1 MKPSRLAAPVSGKR
15 PASAKIKVR
24 LKRAPTK
31 SADTAL
37 APYTSKI
44 LPPPPTG
51 SLRIATWNINSV
63 RLRLALIK
71 KLARRAAPDVI
82 CLQETKTP
90 DEHFPREAFA
100 ALGYVHQAACGMK
113 GYNGVAILS
122 RHPLHATVP
131 RQWCDR
137 ADCRHLVAEIEI
149 AGHDRIELHN
159 VYVPAGGDIPDPKT
173 NPKFAHKLRF
183 LREQTAWWEK
193 QSKTGLPRILVG
205 DLNVAPF
212 ETDVWSHKQLLDVV
226 SHTPAETELLGQM
239 LAAHEWI
246 DVARHIVPEPA
257 RMYTWWSYRNRD
269 WKASDRGRRLDHIW
283 VTPALKPALS
293 AVHILKGARDWRQPS
308 DHVPVI
314 IDLTL

>member
-1 MKPSRLAAPVSGKR
+1 MKSSPSSSGKL
-15 PASAKIKVR
+15 ASSAAIKVR
-24 LKRAPTK
+24 LKRAPHLP
-31 SADTAL
+31 APDDAAA

-44 LPPPPTG
+44 LAPPAAG
-51 SLRIATWNINSV
+51 ALRIATWNINSV
-63 RLRLALIK
+63 RLRLGLVK
-71 KLARRAAPDVI
+71 KLARRASPDVI

-90 DEHFPREAFA
+90 DEHFPREALT
-100 ALGYVHQAACGMK
+100 ALGYIHQAACGMK

-122 RHPLHATVP
+122 RRPLHAVAP

-137 ADCRHLVAEIEI
+137 SDCRHLVAELEI
-149 AGHDRIELHN
+149 AGGERIELHN
-159 VYVPAGGDIPDPKT
+159 VYVPAGGDVPDPRT

-183 LREQTAWWEK
+183 LREQTAWWEE
-193 QSKTGLPRILVG
+193 QSRAGPPQILVG

-246 DVARHIVPEPA
+246 DVARHIVPEPT

-283 VTPALKPALS
+283 VTSALKPALS
-293 AVHILKGARDWRQPS
+293 ALHILKGARDWRQPS

-314 IDLTL
+314 IDLKL